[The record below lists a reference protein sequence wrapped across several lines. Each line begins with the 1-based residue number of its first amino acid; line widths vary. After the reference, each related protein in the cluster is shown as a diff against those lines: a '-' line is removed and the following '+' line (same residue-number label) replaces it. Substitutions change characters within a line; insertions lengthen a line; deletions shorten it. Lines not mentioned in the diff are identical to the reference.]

1 MTEETETK
9 PELITIR
16 VVEIKGESALIQTAD
31 FKRYYAPVSKLNGD
45 KIDKAELDKCQ
56 LYGVPWEAYL
66 GTDVITAE
74 VLALML
80 RQVGIYT
87 LDDLHVRD
95 RQLIRI
101 GSRLVGR
108 VVRDAAKRADEAK
121 PPRRKRNAE

>member
-1 MTEETETK
+1 MTEQE
-9 PELITIR
+9 PEFIP
-16 VVEIKGESALIQTAD
+16 IKVIEMRGKSALVQTAD

-80 RQVGIYT
+80 RQY
-87 LDDLHVRD
+87 D
-95 RQLIRI
+95 R
-101 GSRLVGR
+101 
-108 VVRDAAKRADEAK
+108 
-121 PPRRKRNAE
+121 

>member
-1 MTEETETK
+1 MTEQE
-9 PELITIR
+9 PEFIP
-16 VVEIKGESALIQTAD
+16 IKVIEMRGKSALVQTAD